1 MPDEAA
7 SRAPQERVTTAV
19 VLTLFIVLVHGLLV
33 LTCDVALLYVVPRY
47 VRLFSDMQAELPTM
61 TKALISASMAMR
73 NYWYVLLPA
82 GGVALVVDGWVF
94 FVLRTKVRSRLASW
108 VWVLTGFAVLGL
120 AVAWIVLALQLPLAT
135 VTQRIGSGG

>member
-7 SRAPQERVTTAV
+7 SRVPGERVTTAV

-73 NYWYVLLPA
+73 NSWYVLLPA